1 MTFYFGAC
9 AGGIWKTD
17 DGGTYWECVSD
28 GFLTSGTIGALTVAP
43 SDSNVIYAG
52 TGETTIR
59 VDVSFGDG
67 VYRSTDAGRSWQ
79 HLGLEKTRQIG
90 EIRVHPDNP
99 DLVYVAAL
107 GDAFGPSEERGIYRS
122 ADGGKTW
129 QAVLQVDADS
139 GAIDL
144 SMDPTNPRVLFATFW
159 QARRQFWNLSSGG
172 PGCRIFRSM
181 DGGDSWQDITGGQDG
196 CLCFAGKAGPCI
208 RPCRG

>member
-1 MTFYFGAC
+1 MAASKAQVPSIESRMAVSSALKWRCIGPSRGGRVVAVAGDYSDPMTFYFGAC

-107 GDAFGPSEERGIYRS
+107 GDAFG
-122 ADGGKTW
+122 T
-129 QAVLQVDADS
+129 Q
-139 GAIDL
+139 
-144 SMDPTNPRVLFATFW
+144 
-159 QARRQFWNLSSGG
+159 
-172 PGCRIFRSM
+172 
-181 DGGDSWQDITGGQDG
+181 
-196 CLCFAGKAGPCI
+196 
-208 RPCRG
+208 

>member
-1 MTFYFGAC
+1 MAKSSKGTGPIEASIVKSDALKWRCIGPSRGGRVVAVAGDYTDPMTFYAGAC

-28 GFLTSGTIGALTVAP
+28 GFLTSATIGALTVAP

-79 HLGLEKTRQIG
+79 HLGLADTKQIG

-107 GDAFGPSEERGIYRS
+107 GDAFGPSEARGVYRS
-122 ADGGKTW
+122 SNGGRSW
-129 QAVLQVDADS
+129 DAVLQIDADS
-139 GAIDL
+139 GAR
-144 SMDPTNPRVLFATFW
+144 RV
-159 QARRQFWNLSSGG
+159 RRGV
-172 PGCRIFRSM
+172 
-181 DGGDSWQDITGGQDG
+181 
-196 CLCFAGKAGPCI
+196 K
-208 RPCRG
+208 

>member
-1 MTFYFGAC
+1 M
-9 AGGIWKTD
+9 
-17 DGGTYWECVSD
+17 SD
-28 GFLTSGTIGALTVAP
+28 GFLTSATIGALTVAP

-79 HLGLEKTRQIG
+79 HLGLADTKQIG

-107 GDAFGPSEERGIYRS
+107 GDAFGPSEARGVYRS
-122 ADGGKTW
+122 SNGGRSW
-129 QAVLQVDADS
+129 DAVLQIDADS

-144 SMDPTNPRVLFATFW
+144 SMDPTNPRILLPPSG
-159 QARRQFWNLSSGG
+159 RRGASSGI
-172 PGCRIFRSM
+172 CRVVGRGAASFGLWM
-181 DGGDSWQDITGGQDG
+181 AVT
-196 CLCFAGKAGPCI
+196 AGRI
-208 RPCRG
+208 

>member
-1 MTFYFGAC
+1 
-9 AGGIWKTD
+9 
-17 DGGTYWECVSD
+17 
-28 GFLTSGTIGALTVAP
+28 P

-144 SMDPTNPRVLFATFW
+144 SMDPTNPRVL
-159 QARRQFWNLSSGG
+159 
-172 PGCRIFRSM
+172 
-181 DGGDSWQDITGGQDG
+181 
-196 CLCFAGKAGPCI
+196 
-208 RPCRG
+208 